1 MDYTS
6 LGRAGLRVSR
16 ICRGMMSY
24 RAHESRPR
32 ALSGGERSRS
42 ARALSKRAQ
51 PL

>member
-6 LGRAGLRVSR
+6 LGRAGLGVSR
-16 ICRGMMSY
+16 TVAATMSCG
-24 RAHESRPR
+24 AHEGRPR
-32 ALSGGERSRS
+32 ALSEGERSRS